1 MNECPFYETCDS
13 RPYYM
18 ARQRTRLVE
27 IELGA
32 IGKAVKEAHTAER
45 EALNELRKIQDGATL
60 TKRLRE
66 VLELVRQGD
75 ANKEIADKI
84 HISVRTVKFHVA
96 RLTAMYGVQRR
107 TEL

>member
-1 MNECPFYETCDS
+1 MTECPFYETCDS

-27 IELGA
+27 IERGESEKA
-32 IGKAVKEAHTAER
+32 IREAHIAER
-45 EALNELRKIQDGATL
+45 DALKELRKIQDGATL

-75 ANKEIADKI
+75 ANKEIADKL
-84 HISVRTVKFHVA
+84 HIAERTVKFHIT
-96 RLTAMYGVQRR
+96 RLLSLYGVQRR